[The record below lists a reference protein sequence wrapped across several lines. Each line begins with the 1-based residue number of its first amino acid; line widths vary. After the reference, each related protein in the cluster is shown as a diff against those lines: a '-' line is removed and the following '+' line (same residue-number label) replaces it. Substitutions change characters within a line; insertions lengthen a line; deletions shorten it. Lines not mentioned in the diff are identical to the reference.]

1 MKDINLLLEL
11 TREVLDL
18 QSEKKKYNKETND
31 KIKAVQLRIREA
43 VKDEG

>member
-1 MKDINLLLEL
+1 MENTNLLLEL

-18 QSEKKKYNKETND
+18 QSEKKKYNKDMNE
-31 KIKAVQLRIREA
+31 KIKAVQLRIRET